1 MYIIFAV
8 VVVFLILVCLADILG
23 KVKKEEKAD
32 RLNRLNLAV
41 SRANVKY
48 EKHLAEKREF
58 EERQKKNE
66 HLQNQK
72 VIVKGVFANGK

>member
-8 VVVFLILVCLADILG
+8 VVVVFILVCLADILG
-23 KVKKEEKAD
+23 KVKEEEKAD

-48 EKHLAEKREF
+48 AKHLAEKREF

-72 VIVKGVFANGK
+72 VIVKGVFANEK